1 MDRKPWGVESGQK
14 GLGEGLCWGLVEMV
28 GSEKRARRRVQRVS
42 SGKGQGAPC
51 AGLVRPY
58 KQGSGP

>member
-1 MDRKPWGVESGQK
+1 MENGQK

-28 GSEKRARRRVQRVS
+28 GSEKRAQRRVQRVN
-42 SGKGQGAPC
+42 SGKGEGAPC
-51 AGLVRPY
+51 ARLVRPY